1 MRSRGALKRM
11 GDLNIGDIHCQ
22 LAPACATC
30 SFDCCY
36 AMWSHIRLQG
46 RVLMQY
52 IKIRLYK
59 VNDDQVAV
67 VMARLDEAGQT
78 PLQSLSNPALA
89 TKRGSSQQDPH
100 KAARQS

>member
-1 MRSRGALKRM
+1 MRLLL
-11 GDLNIGDIHCQ
+11 DTQFTELNTKMKLDKIHFWLIDILWNFMKPIG
-22 LAPACATC
+22 
-30 SFDCCY
+30 
-36 AMWSHIRLQG
+36 
-46 RVLMQY
+46 
-52 IKIRLYK
+52 KE